1 MQTMRTFATTRLR
14 CGRVALVVA
23 VVAILAPGTLL
34 PALRGRDLT
43 GHGVTFP
50 NATRGSISLLVLG
63 FTYESRHAVDA
74 WVDRHR
80 ADFAGERRVRSYR
93 VPMIG
98 GLGKVARGFID
109 GGMRKGT
116 PRELHGRVVTVYD
129 DVSTW
134 KKRLAYPG
142 GDAAEL
148 ILLDRQGRVAYR
160 YAGMFDKASADSL
173 ASATRRLLAL
183 P

>member
-1 MQTMRTFATTRLR
+1 MTGVVTRLHCAR
-14 CGRVALVVA
+14 AVLVVA
-23 VVAILAPGTLL
+23 VVAILAPGDLF
-34 PALRGRDLT
+34 PPLRGRDLT

-50 NATRGSISLLVLG
+50 DATRGSISLLALG

-98 GLGKVARGFID
+98 GLGKVARSFID

-116 PRELHGRVVTVYD
+116 PRELHGFVVTVYD

-134 KKRLAYPG
+134 KRRLGHPG
-142 GDAAEL
+142 GDGAEL
-148 ILLDRQGRVAYR
+148 ILLDRKGRVAYR
-160 YAGMFDKASADSL
+160 HAGMFDAAGADSL
-173 ASATRRLLAL
+173 GAATRRLLAL